1 MNSSDSE
8 PATSRRLLSVAVPIF
23 NEGECFPALLERLLA
38 LRDKI
43 HGFDLELLFVN
54 DGSSDRTAELLE
66 SAASQHSCVKVIQ
79 FSRNF
84 GHQAALTAG
93 MDRAA
98 GDYVCIIDADLQ
110 DPPELI
116 PEMLTAALGGFDVVY
131 GKRRNR
137 SGETWFKKT
146 TASLFYRII
155 TAICRVDIPRDTGD
169 FRLVSRRLVLAFR
182 ELRET
187 HRFIRGMVPWVG
199 FRSMPL
205 LYDRHERYS
214 GSTKFPFLK
223 MARFAMDAIFSF
235 SNSPLR
241 ISTYLGAG
249 MTLLSIL
256 GMITIGYLRLFTTY
270 TVPGISAVLFVVLLT
285 SGVQFIILGLIG
297 EYIGR
302 IFEQSKSRPIYIVA
316 STRNLETPAG

>member
-1 MNSSDSE
+1 MNPSDSSS
-8 PATSRRLLSVAVPIF
+8 PASPRLLSIAVPIF
-23 NEGECFPALLERLLA
+23 NEEECFPKLLERLLA
-38 LRDKI
+38 LRPRLN
-43 HGFDLELLFVN
+43 GFGLELIFVN
-54 DGSSDRTAELLE
+54 DGSRDGTAELLD
-66 SAASQHSCVKVIQ
+66 AAAAQHPCVKVIQ

-93 MDRAA
+93 LDRAS
-98 GDYVCIIDADLQ
+98 GDFVAVIDGDLQ

-116 PEMLTAALGGFDVVY
+116 PDMLTKALEGYDVVY
-131 GKRRNR
+131 GQRRNR
-137 SGETWFKKT
+137 PGETWFKRT
-146 TASLFYRII
+146 TASLFYRLI
-155 TAICRVDIPRDTGD
+155 TAICRVEIPRDTGD

-199 FRSMPL
+199 FRSVPH

-223 MARFAMDAIFSF
+223 MARFAMDAILSF

-241 ISTYLGAG
+241 LSTFLGAA
-249 MTLLSIL
+249 MTAFSIL
-256 GMITIGYLRLFTTY
+256 GMLVIGYLRVFTSY

-302 IFEQSKSRPIYIVA
+302 IFEQSKGRPLYVVA
-316 STRNLETPAG
+316 STRNFETPAS